1 MKGAQGYVVDASV
14 VVKWFSGSDED
25 AGRAAELLDQHIAG
39 THILASCSLLL
50 YEVSS
55 VLLSNRKLSR
65 ADVSKAMKNLLR
77 LGLELVEFQEVIDEA
92 VTLAS
97 SKAISICD
105 AAYVAVSQVRHLPLV
120 TANDE
125 LLQKIADI
133 PFVTPLEGQ
142 NR

>member
-1 MKGAQGYVVDASV
+1 MKSAQGCVVDASV
-14 VVKWFSGSDED
+14 VVKWFSGSDQD

-39 THILASCSLLL
+39 TRTLASCSLLL
-50 YEVSS
+50 YEVSGA
-55 VLLSNRKLSR
+55 LLSKRKLSR
-65 ADVSKAMKNLLR
+65 SDVSKAMKNLLK

-97 SKAISICD
+97 SKALSICD

-125 LLQKIADI
+125 LLKKAADI
-133 PFVTPLEGQ
+133 PFVTPLEEQ
-142 NR
+142 N